1 MRYEPLTYELAML
14 PIEGIVGSA
23 ILLFLVLEGSRRT
36 SGLGFVAIILAMAV
50 YVYISPSLP
59 GDFQTRWVS
68 PERMVAYLGLDTNSM
83 IGAILGVAVLI
94 VIPFTIMGQVLA
106 RTGGADFFS
115 DIAMAAMGRFRG
127 GSAKIA
133 VVGSALFGMISGSAV
148 SNVLAVGIVTIPT
161 MIKAGFSRYK
171 AAAIESVGSTGG
183 QLMPPVMGA
192 SAFIMAEFLQVSYG
206 AVCVAAAIPAILY
219 YACLFIHVD
228 LDAAKQK
235 IGAVQDPDA
244 PSLGQ
249 VMKSGWHFLV
259 PIVFLVLALIY
270 PEIFRLTPEKAAIV
284 STVMLMVLTFVFG
297 YRGKRPILLTLGQAI
312 IDTGRISLD
321 IILIG
326 AAAGVMVGIL
336 AISGLAFSMTLQLV
350 ALSGDNVYLL
360 LILIAIL
367 AFVLGIGLPTV
378 SVYILTATLL
388 APALVKLGVTPMAAH
403 MFVMYNGMLSMITPP
418 VAFAAYAAANIART
432 DGWTT
437 GWVACLVGWSTFV
450 LPFLFVLTPS
460 LLMDGPTHLIVW
472 NFARIIFGL
481 YVGTA
486 AILGFALAPLS
497 IPWRAMYAVAAC
509 LILLPPDPFGMTGHM
524 INVVGI
530 GISIA
535 LLIVEHVRRRAAA
548 PRPPSLCA
556 AYRSLRRA
564 MVSTLPKLSWDRM
577 QRREFIALLG
587 SFAASWPLKARAQ
600 PAVIPVIGVLGAS
613 SQQSNQ
619 RSIAAFLLSLTEAG
633 FIEGQNVAIEHRWA
647 DNQYDRLPAMADDLV
662 RRQVTVIFA
671 AAQLAAVAAKSKT
684 STIPIV
690 FSTARDPVESGLVAS
705 LNRPGSNATGAT
717 FIGTELGGKGLGLLR
732 ELVPKAKDHRCA
744 REPR

>member
-1 MRYEPLTYELAML
+1 MNDKPQSSGAAGQSAASEERFLASAEEFAATASRTTLVLTNLLQGILVACVVLWVMDVPRQAFNLSFYTEQLLTACLGLTLALAFVVEARREYRTVDLAGAIAVATILIYIAYRFPNPLDVPPLLWIGLAAALAWTFMASRPAFARYFDYLAAATSLILCGYIFVRYEPLTYELAML
-14 PIEGIVGSA
+14 PTEGIIGSA

-36 SGLGFVAIILAMAV
+36 SGWGFVAIILAMAV

-206 AVCVAAAIPAILY
+206 AVCIAAAIPAILY

-244 PSLGQ
+244 PSLSE

-259 PIVFLVLALIY
+259 PIVFLVVALIY

-284 STVMLMVLTFVFG
+284 STAILMVLTFIFG
-297 YRGKRPILLTLGQAI
+297 YRGKRPSLLMLGQAI

-486 AILGFALAPLS
+486 AILGYALAPLS
-497 IPWRAMYAVAAC
+497 IPWRAMYAGAAM
-509 LILLPPDPFGMTGHM
+509 LILLPPDPFGMTGHAF
-524 INVVGI
+524 NLVGI
-530 GISIA
+530 GVSVA

-548 PRPPSLCA
+548 PKA
-556 AYRSLRRA
+556 A
-564 MVSTLPKLSWDRM
+564 
-577 QRREFIALLG
+577 
-587 SFAASWPLKARAQ
+587 
-600 PAVIPVIGVLGAS
+600 
-613 SQQSNQ
+613 
-619 RSIAAFLLSLTEAG
+619 
-633 FIEGQNVAIEHRWA
+633 
-647 DNQYDRLPAMADDLV
+647 
-662 RRQVTVIFA
+662 
-671 AAQLAAVAAKSKT
+671 
-684 STIPIV
+684 
-690 FSTARDPVESGLVAS
+690 
-705 LNRPGSNATGAT
+705 
-717 FIGTELGGKGLGLLR
+717 
-732 ELVPKAKDHRCA
+732 
-744 REPR
+744 